1 MFKKLVAILFTL
13 SLICTLPCTAW
24 AYDKQDIN
32 MLDGGFTV
40 YDANGNEV
48 IHPKDALNTYVATI
62 PAGGSLKLN
71 VSIYYIAG
79 DKYAFYVSD
88 TGGYVNTLRLGTYSP
103 NYYTIGYFSATMGDW
118 YGTISKRSLP
128 YIGTNKFIL
137 YNTSSVSLTIDSITY
152 IKY

>member
-1 MFKKLVAILFTL
+1 MLKKFMAVLLTL
-13 SLICTLPCTAW
+13 SLICAIPCTSFAN
-24 AYDKQDIN
+24 DKEGVN
-32 MLDGGFTV
+32 MLQGGFTV

-48 IHPKDALNTYVATI
+48 VQPKGPLHTYVATI

-71 VSIYYIAG
+71 VSINYVSG

-88 TGGYVNTLRLGTYSP
+88 TGGYVNKLRLGTYYPS
-103 NYYTIGYFSATMGDW
+103 YHTIACFVATIGDW

-128 YIGTNKFIL
+128 YTGTNKFIL

-152 IKY
+152 IRY